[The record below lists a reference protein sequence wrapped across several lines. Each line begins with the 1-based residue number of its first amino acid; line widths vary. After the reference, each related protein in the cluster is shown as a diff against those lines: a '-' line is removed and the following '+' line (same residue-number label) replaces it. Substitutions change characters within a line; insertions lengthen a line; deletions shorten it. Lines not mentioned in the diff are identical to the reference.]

1 MHNVDTIISLAT
13 PAAESALGIIR
24 ISGPLSGTLC
34 KTIFGLV
41 SPTPRKSL
49 LKYYKNIKNKIID
62 HVIFVYFAKG
72 NSFTGEEMIEISF
85 HGNMIIAN
93 QILDDL
99 ILRKCRLAEPGEYS
113 KRAFLNGKF
122 DLTQAEAIAE
132 LISSKSEAEVQIA
145 KQKLLGKFKKQ
156 LIKYKSKI
164 LQVQAEFE
172 AAIDFPE
179 DDIKIENYDNKLL
192 VLKDVTKEI
201 KRLISSSHIKTSL
214 SNGIKIVLIGP
225 PNAGKSSIF
234 NKILHQKRSI
244 VNDKPGTTR
253 DYISEYIK
261 VGKFNIQVYDT
272 AGIRYGKSLNEEL
285 SVELSIEMI
294 EEATILL
301 LVLDSSVPYPS
312 DFKTKTQLILSN
324 KNIIIVENKSDL
336 EKKICSSDYPPS
348 NSIIST
354 SIHHER
360 CSQKICDQIL
370 IELKKVYPN
379 DDFNDIIVN
388 KRQMLQLVEASKF
401 LEDSINLINSGEP
414 EELILQKLK
423 LSIESINLIVGE
435 SSNEDMLDLLF
446 KNFCIGK

>member
-1 MHNVDTIISLAT
+1 MHNADTIISLAT

-49 LKYYKNIKNKIID
+49 LKYYKDIENKIID
-62 HVIFVYFAKG
+62 HVIFVYFEKG
-72 NSFTGEEMIEISF
+72 KSFTGEDMIEISF

-132 LISSKSEAEVQIA
+132 LISSKSEAEIEIA
-145 KQKLLGKFKKQ
+145 KQKLLGKFKKE
-156 LIKYKSKI
+156 LTSHRSKI
-164 LQVQAEFE
+164 LQIQTEFE

-179 DDIKIENYDNKLL
+179 DDIKIENYDNNLL
-192 VLKDVTKEI
+192 VLKDITKQI
-201 KRLISSSHIKTSL
+201 KKLIHSSRIKTSL
-214 SNGIKIVLIGP
+214 SNGIKIVIIGA
-225 PNAGKSSIF
+225 PNAGKSSLF
-234 NKILHQKRSI
+234 NKILHQNRSI

-261 VGKFNIQVYDT
+261 VGKFNIQVSDT
-272 AGIRYGKSLNEEL
+272 AGIRSGKSLNEDL
-285 SVELSIEMI
+285 GVELSIEMI

-312 DFKTKTQLILSN
+312 DFKTKTEPLLTN
-324 KNIIIVENKSDL
+324 KNIIIIENKSDL
-336 EKKICSSDYPPS
+336 EKKICSTEYPPS

-360 CSQKICDQIL
+360 CSQTIHDQIL
-370 IELKKVYPN
+370 IELDKVYPN
-379 DDFNDIIVN
+379 DNFNDIIVN

-401 LEDSINLINSGEP
+401 LDDSLDLINSGEP
-414 EELILQKLK
+414 EEIILQELK
-423 LSIESINLIVGE
+423 LSIESINLIIGE
-435 SSNEDMLDLLF
+435 STNDDMLDMLF